1 MGYLEIVFPQWQG
14 TGACQALAEGAIHA
28 QQAAG
33 FISAQR
39 VALTATP
46 STERQDGIDHL
57 EALLAQQQS
66 CWRLLQQ
73 RQPERLLVC
82 GGDCGVEVAP
92 LAYLNHCLQGRLN
105 VVWLDAHGDLNTPAS
120 SPSGHFHGMPLRLL
134 MGEGHPRMLPL
145 VQTPLA
151 PEQVILAGQRDLDAA
166 EWDWI
171 DAKRLRLFSVEAM
184 MEQPGC
190 VAAALNPAWP
200 CYIHLDLDV
209 LDPESHPWVYCPTPG
224 GLALEVLEQ
233 VVDAIAARIT
243 LVGAGVTECT
253 AGCVEDAAVAGAL
266 LRRLRSRLA

>member
-14 TGACQALAEGAIHA
+14 AGTCSTLEEGALHA

-33 FISAQR
+33 LESAQR
-39 VALTATP
+39 VALAAEPATA
-46 STERQDGIDHL
+46 RMDGVDHL

-73 RQPERLLVC
+73 RQPERILTC

-92 LAYLNHCLQGRLN
+92 LAYLNHRLQGRLN

-134 MGEGHPRMLPL
+134 MGEGLSRMLPL

-151 PEQVILAGQRDLDAA
+151 PEQLILAGQRDLDVA
-166 EWDWI
+166 EREWI
-171 DAKRLRLFSVEAM
+171 DAKRLRLFGVEAM
-184 MEQPGC
+184 AENPGC

-209 LDPESHPWVYCPTPG
+209 LDPASHPWVCCPTPG
-224 GLALEVLEQ
+224 GLALETLRQ
-233 VVDAIAARIT
+233 VIDAIVERVALA
-243 LVGAGVTECT
+243 GAGVTECT
-253 AGCVEDAAVAGAL
+253 AGRVEDAATAGAL